1 MGESKDISPG
11 SDPKGPA
18 SLGKNISA
26 VGEGVRRM
34 VGRALD
40 RTKKRGF
47 QKPPPGP
54 EPSVPTPPEG
64 DPLLGCLLYLT
75 AHFEH
80 PYTAEALT
88 AGLPLSEGR
97 MPPSLFVKAAERAGL
112 EALASEEP
120 LDKALDAAS
129 PVVLILK
136 GERACVLL
144 GAGRNGSCRVV
155 MPESPGTV
163 EEVDGKTLSG
173 DYAGYAIFVQ
183 SRGRET
189 LERSGKQPDRAEHWF
204 WGAIY
209 QDSWSYAQI
218 ALATLMTNIFALA
231 SALFV
236 MNVYDRVLP
245 NNALDSLWV
254 MAIGVGT
261 VFLFDFILKNLRG
274 YFLDVTGK
282 KVDVQL
288 ANRLFDKVLNMKL
301 AARPASSGVF
311 ANTLREVETLR
322 DFFTSATLI
331 SIVDVP
337 FIFIFI
343 LVFWYIGGPI
353 ALILVVAL
361 PLIFLYGLLIHY
373 PMASSV
379 NKNVQDGHLKHGVLF
394 ETLSGL
400 ETIKSMRGE
409 ARMRRKWLTLVQESA
424 RSGVRSRFLTLL
436 VMNLTAVTHQIA
448 YVIIIV
454 IGVYLIKEGEMT
466 MGALVACSIL
476 AGRAMAPLAQIA
488 QLLTRLHHALTSYR
502 SLDKIMNDPEERP
515 KDMQFVHRPDLK
527 GEVTFKGVGFTYP
540 GAKVPA
546 LREVSFT
553 IRPGEKVGLI
563 GRTGSGKTTVA
574 KLILGL
580 FEPDVGTV
588 LMDRADMR
596 QIDPVDLRN
605 TVGSVLQD
613 VFLFRGTMRENI
625 TFSFPQADDQAVLHA
640 ARIGGVDDFVAAHP
654 LGYDMPIG
662 ERGEGLSGGQR
673 QTVAIARAVLAK
685 PRFFLLDEPTNAM
698 DSQSEEAFK
707 TRFKGELGERTL
719 LLITH
724 KSSLLD
730 LVDRLIVLDMGKVVA
745 DGPKN
750 AVLEAFRAN
759 KVARVPAGQNPLE
772 AG

>member
-1 MGESKDISPG
+1 MMGRALKRTKESGSQEPPPDPESSIPPISPG
-11 SDPKGPA
+11 
-18 SLGKNISA
+18 
-26 VGEGVRRM
+26 
-34 VGRALD
+34 
-40 RTKKRGF
+40 
-47 QKPPPGP
+47 
-54 EPSVPTPPEG
+54 G

-75 AHFEH
+75 TYFER

-88 AGLPLSEGR
+88 AGLPLNEGR

-112 EALASEEP
+112 EVLASEEP
-120 LDKALDAAS
+120 LTKALDAAS

-144 GAGRNGSCRVV
+144 GAGHNGSCRIV
-155 MPESPGTV
+155 MPESPETV
-163 EEVDGKTLSG
+163 EEVDGETLSD

-183 SRGRET
+183 SRRRET
-189 LERSGKQPDRAEHWF
+189 SEDSGKQSSWADHWF

-209 QDSWSYAQI
+209 QDSWSYVQI
-218 ALATLMTNIFALA
+218 ALATLMTNLFALA

-254 MAIGVGT
+254 MAIGVST
-261 VFLFDFILKNLRG
+261 VFVFDFILKSLRG
-274 YFLDVTGK
+274 YFLDTTGK

-301 AARPASSGVF
+301 AAKPASSGVF

-337 FIFIFI
+337 FVFIFI

-373 PMASSV
+373 PMSSAV

-400 ETIKSMRGE
+400 ETIKSVRGE
-409 ARMRRKWLTLVQESA
+409 ARMRRKWTSLVQESA

-436 VMNLTAVTHQIA
+436 VMNLTAVTHQFA
-448 YVIIIV
+448 YVIIII

-466 MGALVACSIL
+466 MGALIACSIL

-515 KDMQFVHRPDLK
+515 ANMQFVHRPDLK
-527 GEVTFKGVGFTYP
+527 GELTFKGVGFTYP
-540 GAKVPA
+540 QAKVPA

-553 IRPGEKVGLI
+553 IQPGEKVGLI

-580 FEPDVGTV
+580 FEPDTGTV
-588 LMDRADMR
+588 LMDRADLR

-625 TFSFPQADDQAVLHA
+625 TFSSPQADDQAVLHA

-654 LGYDMPIG
+654 QGYDMPIG

-685 PRFFLLDEPTNAM
+685 SRFFVLDEPTNSM

-707 TRFKGELGERTL
+707 VRFKEELGERTL

-724 KSSLLD
+724 KSSLLE

-759 KVARVPAGQNPLE
+759 KVTKAINGENPLE
-772 AG
+772 AGKPSSQ